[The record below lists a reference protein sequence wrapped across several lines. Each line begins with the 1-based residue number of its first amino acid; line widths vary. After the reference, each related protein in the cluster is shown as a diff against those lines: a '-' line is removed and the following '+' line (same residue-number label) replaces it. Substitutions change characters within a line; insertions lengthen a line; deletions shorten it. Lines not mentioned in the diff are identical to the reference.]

1 MRRVLLRRPPSIYI
15 FKINFF
21 PVFIN
26 RKNIENRPYVVN
38 IEAIGLVVMIEWANT
53 FSLTGSRKT
62 LHCVMYRQM
71 LHLEYCHFMQN
82 N

>member
-1 MRRVLLRRPPSIYI
+1 
-15 FKINFF
+15 
-21 PVFIN
+21 
-26 RKNIENRPYVVN
+26 VN